1 MGFDWERYCLEW
13 ASWILAMGLI
23 WPVLGIG
30 IDLMI
35 DGAERITGP
44 DVDTW

>member
-1 MGFDWERYCLEW
+1 MGFDWEVYCLEW
-13 ASWILAMGLI
+13 ASFILGIGLV

-30 IDLMI
+30 IDIMI

-44 DVDTW
+44 DADTW